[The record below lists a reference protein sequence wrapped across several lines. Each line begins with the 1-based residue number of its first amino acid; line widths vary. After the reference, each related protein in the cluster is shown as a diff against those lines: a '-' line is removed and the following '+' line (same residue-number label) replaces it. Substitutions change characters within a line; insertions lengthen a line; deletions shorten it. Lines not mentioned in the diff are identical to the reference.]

1 MFNPGM
7 SVKIIEAL
15 QNAGFSAEWVG
26 GCVRDYVMGREP
38 HDYDIATSATP
49 EQMIDLLSPVA
60 KEIIPTGIK
69 HGTITVVMKDG
80 ASYEVTTYRID
91 GKYSDGRHP
100 DDVTFTASLKED
112 LARRDFTINAM
123 AMRWPSMEIVD
134 PFGGQKDL
142 RHAGEIS
149 TGLLRCV
156 GNPHERFREDPLRI
170 LRGVRFIAQL
180 CLAGTDGK
188 TWRAMNDLAPLLQNV
203 SKERISAELAKIL
216 VSDHPVEIMEF
227 AEVCAAII
235 PEMKPMLGF
244 VQNNPYHH
252 FTVWGHTKKA
262 LHALRAV
269 PQHPDFDK
277 LTVALSLILHDTGKP
292 ESYTEEM
299 KENGEIRG
307 HFYGHEERSAMIAR
321 ITLIRLRFPTKVVD
335 DVYELILAHNATI
348 LPKEKLIRRLMNKHG
363 IIQTR
368 HLLYHNLCD
377 TIGRGSGTLRW
388 DECVQEAREAIEL
401 FEDMLTRPQ
410 TFSVKDLAI
419 NGHDLLEMGVPQGK
433 MIGQILNQCLSKV
446 IDDKISNDR
455 EYLLHEAGCIA
466 EDLMMVRDQCCCV
479 CKHFTWF
486 MGSAGICNANDG
498 CACTRM
504 RDCMDVCNCGK
515 FEESLIQQSEETESL

>member
-7 SVKIIEAL
+7 SVKIIDTL

-100 DDVTFTASLKED
+100 DDVTFTASLEED

-123 AMRWPSMEIVD
+123 AMRWPSMDIVD
-134 PFGGQKDL
+134 PYNGYHDCAFGVI
-142 RHAGEIS
+142 H
-149 TGLLRCV
+149 CV
-156 GNPHERFREDPLRI
+156 GNADERFREDPLRM
-170 LRGVRFIAQL
+170 LRAFRFMAQL
-180 CLAGTDGK
+180 GWDCIDADTLT
-188 TWRAMNDLAPLLQNV
+188 AMWNNAPLIKTV
-203 SKERISAELAKIL
+203 SKERISSELTKMMQGDPDVFL
-216 VSDHPVEIMEF
+216 YEYYLLLE
-227 AEVCAAII
+227 II
-235 PEMKPMLGF
+235 PEMNPLMNF
-244 VQNNPYHH
+244 CQNNPYHAYD
-252 FTVWGHTKKA
+252 VYGHTRLA
-262 LHALRAV
+262 LQALQNEA
-269 PQHPDFDK
+269 PKHPEFDK
-277 LTVALSLILHDTGKP
+277 VVVSLALLLHDTGKP
-292 ESYTEEM
+292 ESYTEEI
-299 KENGEIRG
+299 KEDGEIRG
-307 HFYGHEERSAMIAR
+307 HFYGHEERSEEIAR
-321 ITLIRLRFPTKVVD
+321 TVLTRLRFPTKVVN
-335 DVYELILAHNATI
+335 DVCELILAHNATI

-363 IIQTR
+363 VIQTR
-368 HLLYHNLCD
+368 HLLYLNLCD
-377 TIGRGSGTLRW
+377 TLGRGSGTLRW

-419 NGHDLLEMGVPQGK
+419 NGHDLLNMGVPQGK
-433 MIGQILNQCLSKV
+433 MIGQILDQCLAKV
-446 IDDKISNDR
+446 IDDKIPNDKESLLYEAGR
-455 EYLLHEAGCIA
+455 IAEYLMLVH
-466 EDLMMVRDQCCCV
+466 DQCCCI
-479 CKHFTWF
+479 CKHFAWF

-504 RDCMDVCNCGK
+504 RDYMDVCNCDK
-515 FEESLIQQSEETESL
+515 FEEQLIQQPEETESL

>member
-7 SVKIIEAL
+7 SVEIIEAL

-100 DDVTFTASLKED
+100 DDVTFTASLEED

-123 AMRWPSMEIVD
+123 AMKWPSMEIID
-134 PFGGQKDL
+134 PFGGQKDCGMSFL
-142 RHAGEIS
+142 GSR
-149 TGLLRCV
+149 LRCV
-156 GNPHERFREDPLRI
+156 GNPYERFKEDPLRI
-170 LRGVRFIAQL
+170 LRGVRFTAQL
-180 CLAGTDGK
+180 GLMGADEQ
-188 TWRAMNDLAPLLQNV
+188 TWIAMNGLAPLLKNV
-203 SKERISAELAKIL
+203 SAERISSELSKIL
-216 VSDHPVEIMEF
+216 LSGSPVMLLDVPDVLFE
-227 AEVCAAII
+227 II
-235 PEMKPMLGF
+235 PEMKPMF
-244 VQNNPYHH
+244 QFKQNNPYHA
-252 FTVWGHTKKA
+252 FTVYRHTAMA
-262 LHALRAV
+262 LNALQENL
-269 PQHPDFDK
+269 PSHPDFDK
-277 LTVALSLILHDTGKP
+277 LTVALALLLHDTGKP
-292 ESYTEEM
+292 ESYTTEFR
-299 KENGEIRG
+299 ENGEIRG
-307 HFYGHEERSAMIAR
+307 HFYGHEERSEEIAR
-321 ITLIRLRFPTKVVD
+321 TVLTRLRFPTKVVN
-335 DVYELILAHNATI
+335 DVCELVLAHNATI

-363 IIQTR
+363 IIQTK

-455 EYLLHEAGCIA
+455 ECLLHEAGCIA